1 VTPSALHTSGT
12 TARSTHVSWSPVA
25 QATTA
30 NVRVNGHLIDSVS
43 AAATDSYQVQGLW
56 PSTSFDLSVGLRNAR
71 NQLVA
76 RYMRTITTGPR
87 DGSYP
92 RLYAPDAFINTPI
105 GPSPTVE
112 SNSPEMVAQAFEN
125 YSSNAN
131 LSNSNSW
138 GIPVYNAADQ
148 STSYEVGCKYYGCD
162 TNFGSVHIPAG
173 AQPQWGSDG
182 DLIVFQPGGNEFDI
196 WLGQHTDSG
205 WTTGTRW
212 LESFSGPATNCST
225 QPACGGVDVAKFA
238 LAAGMVRPE
247 EIAQGHID
255 HALAITTPYT
265 RQGYVACPAAH
276 TDGKHAD
283 PNALPIGAHVQLD
296 PSIDVAALRIPAW
309 QKVVDVALQQY
320 GAYVIDTGGSVSL
333 YAESNLGRP
342 YNAWAKAG
350 VSSDSPHLSGFPWH
364 SMRVLSMTQCGS

>member
-1 VTPSALHTSGT
+1 
-12 TARSTHVSWSPVA
+12 VA
-25 QATTA
+25 GATTA
-30 NVRVNGHLIDSVS
+30 NVRVNGHLIDTIP
-43 AAATDSYQVQGLW
+43 APGATGYDIQGLW
-56 PSTSFDLSVGLRNAR
+56 PSTTFNLMVALRNSSDH
-71 NQLVA
+71 LVA
-76 RYMRTITTGPR
+76 RYIRTITTGAPA
-87 DGSYP
+87 GPFP
-92 RLYAPDAFINTPI
+92 RLYSPDAFINTPI
-105 GPSPTVE
+105 DPSP
-112 SNSPEMVAQAFEN
+112 SLAPNSQEMVSQAFEN

-131 LSNSNSW
+131 LSNSDSW
-138 GIPVYNAADQ
+138 GIPIYNASDQ
-148 STSYEVGCKYYGCD
+148 SSSYDVGCQYYGCD
-162 TNFGSVHIPAG
+162 TAFGSVHIPTY
-173 AQPQWGSDG
+173 AQPQFGSDG
-182 DLIVFQPGGNEFDI
+182 DLIVFQPGGNEFDM
-196 WLGQHTDSG
+196 WLGQHTATG

-212 LESFSGPATNCST
+212 LESSTGPATNCST

-276 TDGKHAD
+276 TDGRHDD
-283 PNALPIGAHVQLD
+283 PNAMPIGAHVQLD
-296 PSIDVAALRIPAW
+296 PSIDVSALPIPRW
-309 QKVVDVALQQY
+309 EKVVAVALQQY

-350 VSSDSPHLSGFPWH
+350 VSSDYSPHLNGLPWH